1 MKKQIL
7 IPALSLF
14 LICAITS
21 LLLAAANEA
30 TRGPIAELQAQTA
43 LAAQQTVLPTAASF
57 EEKTAADGTAYAQGL
72 DASGQTVGYV
82 FTTSS
87 SGYGGLIKVM
97 TGVDNGGA
105 ITGVELLEISETAG
119 LGMNAQKES
128 FRDQFQGLSGSIGV
142 AKSAAGEGEITALT
156 GATITSRA
164 VTNAVNQALALYQSE
179 IGGTDHGK

>member
-21 LLLAAANEA
+21 LLLAVSNEA
-30 TRGPIAELQAQTA
+30 TQGPIAELAAKTA
-43 LAAQQTVLPTAASF
+43 LEAQRAVLPSAASF
-57 EEKTAADGTAYAQGL
+57 EERTAANGTVYAVGTDSAGGTA
-72 DASGQTVGYV
+72 GYV
-82 FTTSS
+82 FTTSA

-97 TGVDNGGA
+97 TGLNADGA

-119 LGMNAQKES
+119 LGMNAQRES
-128 FRDQFQGLSGSIGV
+128 FRSQFEGLSGSVGV
-142 AKSAAGEGEITALT
+142 VKSAAGEGEITALT

-164 VTNAVNQALALYQSE
+164 VTSAVNAALEMYQNE
-179 IGGTDHGK
+179 IGGANHGQ

>member
-30 TRGPIAELQAQTA
+30 TCGPIAELQAQTA
-43 LAAQQTVLPTAASF
+43 LEAQQTVLPTAASF

-119 LGMNAQKES
+119 LGSRVNDAGYLAQYK
-128 FRDQFQGLSGSIGV
+128 GSAEAKNIGQIDV
-142 AKSAAGEGEITALT
+142 LT
-156 GATITSRA
+156 GATVSSKA
-164 VTNAVNQALALYQSE
+164 VMNGVNSAIEAYSVY
-179 IGGTDHGK
+179 GGEGNE